1 MTIKTSRIQMRRATT
16 SRWASVNP
24 ILLSGEIGYDT
35 ILKRIKVGDGVTP
48 WSLLPFFA
56 STTDTP
62 DFSDPEIIEE
72 IRDGLDYPNITSSAE
87 NPSGGEDGDI
97 WFVYS

>member
-1 MTIKTSRIQMRRATT
+1 MRRATT

-35 ILKRIKVGDGVTP
+35 ILKKAKVGDGVTP
-48 WSLLPFFA
+48 WSLLDYF
-56 STTDTP
+56 SMSSDTP
-62 DFSDPEIIEE
+62 DPIDFSDPAIIEE
-72 IRDGLDYPNITSSAE
+72 IRDGLDYPNITSSTE